1 MNSNFN
7 DASKAK
13 GKMTLVKPGTGQDAE
28 FARRA
33 VSNGCRAV
41 APSGVHFG
49 TVGSG
54 RSELGQLGVEMSA
67 DESRRFLRVIW
78 NVAQIRHHYELFL
91 LLQGEIQ
98 HFISHQI
105 LLTAWGDFGDS
116 NLTLDVVSALP
127 GVRTGEVNGCGP
139 EIERMLKDVHACWI
153 ANGRRKLLL
162 NNGRVKAITASTCE
176 CALHKSMRRM
186 QSILVHGVRDERD
199 QTDSIYV
206 ALDPVSVT
214 NGRSI
219 ERFFPLVDPLITQI
233 DVAFQKM
240 AALKPA
246 EAHAGVEAEAPLGA
260 GAEEA
265 TYPGN
270 LSAREREI
278 MKWVAEGRTNIDIG
292 AILGISSFTVKNH
305 VQRIFR
311 KLGATNRTEAVSK
324 CSQYGFRQ

>member
-1 MNSNFN
+1 
-7 DASKAK
+7 
-13 GKMTLVKPGTGQDAE
+13 MTLVKPGSGPAAE
-28 FARRA
+28 FAQRA
-33 VSNGCRAV
+33 VSNVCRAV

-105 LLTAWGDFGDS
+105 LISAWGDFGDS

-199 QTDSIYV
+199 QTDSIYL

-246 EAHAGVEAEAPLGA
+246 EAHAEAEVDAHLGA